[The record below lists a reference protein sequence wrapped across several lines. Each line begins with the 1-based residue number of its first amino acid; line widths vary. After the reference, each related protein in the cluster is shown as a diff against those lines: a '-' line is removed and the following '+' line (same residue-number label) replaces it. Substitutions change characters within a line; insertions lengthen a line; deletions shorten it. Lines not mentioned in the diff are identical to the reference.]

1 MYTISKYYIFTFYP
15 ELSEYNS
22 DAESDELSG
31 EIVC

>member
-1 MYTISKYYIFTFYP
+1 MYTIFQVLYFYP

-31 EIVC
+31 EIVG